1 LLYDLGPLTQLL
13 KSKGFSTHLETSGAH
28 PFSGDFDWVCFSP
41 KKFKKPDPSIYAV
54 ADELKVVVYHPSDL
68 AFAQEHAA
76 QVGTGCELRLQP
88 EWSKAAERLPELID
102 FIKNNPNWKISL
114 QTHKFMDIP

>member
-1 LLYDLGPLTQLL
+1 
-13 KSKGFSTHLETSGAH
+13 
-28 PFSGDFDWVCFSP
+28 VCFSP
-41 KKFKKPDPSIYAV
+41 KKFKKPHPSIYSV

-68 AFAQEHAA
+68 VFAQEHAT
-76 QVGTGCELRLQP
+76 QVGPGCELRLQP